1 MKAKILFGLLFISI
15 LTTIGLAACD
25 DDNIDDNIDGLWS
38 AMEWTPDMGKDK
50 GIHVISV
57 PVEGG
62 SYEFV
67 CKNYSL
73 WFGVYWVND
82 EFKEYVADFDIKEEW
97 FTASVKENVLSVT
110 ISPNDSGKARSCQI
124 EVTPGDVSDYFVFE
138 QKGQ

>member
-1 MKAKILFGLLFISI
+1 MKAKVLLGLLFLALLATTG
-15 LTTIGLAACD
+15 LTSCSD
-25 DDNIDDNIDGLWS
+25 DDVGNWD

-50 GIHVISV
+50 GIHIVSV

-62 SYEFV
+62 NYEFV

-82 EFKEYVADFDIKEEW
+82 EFKEYVADFDINEEW
-97 FTASVKENVLSVT
+97 FTATVKENVQNVT
-110 ISPNDSGKARSCQI
+110 ISPNDSGKDRSCKI
-124 EVTPGDVSDYFVFE
+124 DATAGDTTNVFVFE